1 MRAQMSFFRNKTAA
15 RGAGL
20 ALAVGLASSFSM
32 SARAFEVSEA
42 QKEACTPDAFRLCG
56 AYIPDSDR
64 VAACMQANVANL
76 SPRARRSFSR
86 RNLSCKQSQRSAIA
100 SARLRPAMTADI
112 ITIAGMTT
120 SAALGPGI
128 NWVRD

>member
-1 MRAQMSFFRNKTAA
+1 MSFFRNKNAA

-20 ALAVGLASSFSM
+20 ALAVGFASSFSM
-32 SARAFEVSEA
+32 GARAFEVSEA

-76 SPRARRSFSR
+76 SPPCKAVFQPAQPASDVVQAPRRR
-86 RNLSCKQSQRSAIA
+86 VHKV
-100 SARLRPAMTADI
+100 
-112 ITIAGMTT
+112 TT
-120 SAALGPGI
+120 SYDRRYHHYRRYDDQRGTWA
-128 NWVRD
+128 RD